1 MLSMTIQ
8 GKNVSVFPC
17 EKPDA
22 PAIYLNTVS
31 GEGLQIYS
39 ELQKHP
45 LHPLPDFSLIAI
57 SGLEWNH
64 DLAPWDHPPVF
75 KNTPA
80 FTGGADN
87 YLHLLADDILPAA
100 ESNLPGT
107 PCWRGLAGYSLA
119 GLFALYALY
128 GTDAFS
134 RIASVSGS
142 LWFPG
147 THEYI
152 ASHPTKCLPDC
163 VYFSLGDKESK
174 TRNPVL
180 KTVRENTES
189 IHAYYQG
196 QGIHTIFQLNTGN
209 HYDHTAQRTAK
220 GIAWLLTQ

>member
-17 EKPDA
+17 KKPDA

-45 LHPLPDFSLIAI
+45 LPD
-57 SGLEWNH
+57 
-64 DLAPWDHPPVF
+64 
-75 KNTPA
+75 
-80 FTGGADN
+80 
-87 YLHLLADDILPAA
+87 
-100 ESNLPGT
+100 
-107 PCWRGLAGYSLA
+107 
-119 GLFALYALY
+119 
-128 GTDAFS
+128 FS

-147 THEYI
+147 IHEYI

-180 KTVRENTES
+180 KTVRGNTES

-209 HYDHTAQRTAK
+209 HYDHAAQRTAK